1 MELLK
6 RKDFRRLMVG
16 KATSLMGSNMQQF
29 ALSLYVLSIT
39 GSATIFASI
48 LALSILPRLLLS
60 PVAGV
65 FGDWFDRKKTIV
77 RLDLLN
83 GCLIGLYALYYYLNG
98 ELSLLSIYVLVIV
111 LEVTEIFFGSA
122 MGAVIPSMIE
132 KEKLFEA
139 NSIKSV
145 IMNFGNIAAPLVAS
159 SLYGFFGI
167 QIILIVN
174 AVSFIISAI
183 SEMTIHIPS
192 YNKTPE
198 KVNLKAFKKDFT
210 EGVKLLGKHKILLN
224 IIGLGVFLN
233 FSLSPLFSVGLVFIL
248 FDVLKVTAF
257 QYGLITALM
266 SASMLLGPV
275 LLGKKAQT
283 IPATKLV
290 IMTFLSLSVVI
301 LSLAFFV
308 SPYFTQLF
316 SSHLIPMVMV
326 TMVVFIV
333 GLLASLS
340 NIALGTLFETLVPNE
355 YMGRVGSLM
364 NLGLMASMPV
374 GQILFGLS
382 VDWFS
387 PTLSIVIVGAIV
399 FAATLYFRKPFLN
412 SEEAVCSSNISQMKA
427 ES

>member
-16 KATSLMGSNMQQF
+16 KATSMMGSNMQQF

-83 GCLIGLYALYYYLNG
+83 GFLIGAYALYFSLNG
-98 ELSLLSIYVLVIV
+98 ELSLISIYVLVIV
-111 LEVTEIFFGSA
+111 LEITEIFFGSA

-132 KEKLFEA
+132 REKLFEA
-139 NSIKSV
+139 NSVNSV
-145 IMNFGNIAAPLVAS
+145 IMSFGNIAAPLVAS
-159 SLYGFFGI
+159 SLYGIFGI

-174 AVSFIISAI
+174 AASFIVSAI
-183 SEMTIHIPS
+183 SEMTIHIPAL
-192 YNKTPE
+192 NKQPE
-198 KVNLKAFKKDFT
+198 KINFQAFKADFVD
-210 EGVKLLGKHKILLN
+210 GIKLLGKHKILLN

-233 FSLSPLFSVGLVFIL
+233 FSLSPLFSVGLVFLL
-248 FDVLKVTAF
+248 FDVLKVTEF
-257 QYGLITALM
+257 QYGLLTALM
-266 SASMLLGPV
+266 SVSMLLGPV
-275 LLGKKAQT
+275 LLGKKAQS
-283 IPATKLV
+283 IPVGKLV
-290 IMTFLSLSVVI
+290 IMTFSGLSIVI
-301 LSLAFFV
+301 FILAFFA
-308 SPYFTQLF
+308 SPFFIQQF
-316 SSHLIPMVMV
+316 SSNLIPIILV
-326 TMVVFIV
+326 TMVMFVV
-333 GLLASLS
+333 GLLVPLT

-355 YMGRVGSLM
+355 YMGRVGSVM

-387 PTLSIVIVGAIV
+387 PTIAIVIVGVIV
-399 FAATLYFRKPFLN
+399 LGATLYFRKPFLN
-412 SEEAVCSSNISQMKA
+412 NEEAVCSSNISEVKA